1 MVTLEEKLFNKD
13 VMSLDTYIMFKL
25 KERTDELR
33 EELTKK
39 NRAPISL
46 SMGAPTM
53 MPPKK
58 LLDRVKGLMD
68 EPNIH
73 LYATPRGELYF
84 REAIAKRMKK
94 RFGIDLDPV
103 NEIFSL
109 IGSKEGIAHLIRF

>member
-33 EELTKK
+33 EELTNK

-58 LLDRVKGLMD
+58 LLDRVKELMD

-73 LYATPRGELYF
+73 LYATPRGELYY
-84 REAIAKRMKK
+84 R
-94 RFGIDLDPV
+94 
-103 NEIFSL
+103 
-109 IGSKEGIAHLIRF
+109 